1 MSNKGIVLSG
11 IKETQK
17 ALEKFDKDA
26 VKAFTKLVNSELN
39 GAKKRCIRL
48 CQICSST

>member
-26 VKAFTKLVNSELN
+26 VKALN
-39 GAKKRCIRL
+39 KRLLEVCAKGP
-48 CQICSST
+48 